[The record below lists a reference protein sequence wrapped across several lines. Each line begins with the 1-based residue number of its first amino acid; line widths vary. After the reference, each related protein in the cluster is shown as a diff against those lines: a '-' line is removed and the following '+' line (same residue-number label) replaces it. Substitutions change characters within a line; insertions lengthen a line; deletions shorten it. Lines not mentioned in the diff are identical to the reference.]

1 MSLHFPVNHHL
12 RPLYRALSLLAGLYV
27 LIFGG
32 VGIVATQGDPLFE
45 AGDAT
50 ALGLKT
56 NPAFSY
62 LSVIAGAVVVLATLI
77 GRNVDRI
84 VYLWTGTGFLVAGT
98 AMMLLMGDAKT
109 NFLNFTIVTC
119 AVSYVIG
126 SVLGTAG
133 MYVKYRR
140 A

>member
-12 RPLYRALSLLAGLYV
+12 RPLYRTLSVLAGLYV
-27 LIFGG
+27 LTFGVVG
-32 VGIVATQGDPLFE
+32 VIATQGDPFYG
-45 AGDAT
+45 AGDET

-62 LSVIAGAVVVLATLI
+62 LSVAAGAVIVLATLI

-84 VYLWTGTGFLVAGT
+84 AYLWVGTGFLVAGT
-98 AMMLLMGDAKT
+98 IMMLLMGEAKT
-109 NFLNFTIVTC
+109 NYLNFTMVTC
-119 AVSYVIG
+119 VVSYVIG

-133 MYVKYRR
+133 MYVKSHR